1 MVSGGKGMGGGGE
14 GMYIRAR
21 RTSGMGMTPSFSP
34 AMGSEKRL
42 KASRMSV
49 SSWAVM
55 PCSLASLEGRAARE
69 GPASV
74 VAAAGRRL
82 GG

>member
-1 MVSGGKGMGGGGE
+1 MVSGGKGMGGGG

-34 AMGSEKRL
+34 AIGSEKRL

-55 PCSLASLEGRAARE
+55 PCSLASLEGRAVRE